1 MQILLQGGYA
11 LSLQELLELAGPG
24 YEAVGVVFGDEAAR
38 SLRDFLLARL
48 RVFLLEQG
56 YRYDLVDAVIASE
69 DDRPPSELRRA
80 VQALTEFID
89 SEGGTDLMIGLSALL
104 TWRRRRKGS
113 S

>member
-69 DDRPPSELRRA
+69 DDRPLRIEARSAGSHRVYRLRRRHR
-80 VQALTEFID
+80 FND
-89 SEGGTDLMIGLSALL
+89 
-104 TWRRRRKGS
+104 RF
-113 S
+113 